1 MNAVK
6 IVMPNV
12 FNELAGS
19 SIDRAGQ
26 KTHVGWQ
33 GLPGGEAV
41 ISSGVL

>member
-19 SIDRAGQ
+19 LIDLAGQ
-26 KTHVGWQ
+26 KAHVGWQ
-33 GLPGGEAV
+33 GLPGDVAV
-41 ISSGVL
+41 MSSGVL